1 MALRKITE
9 SQIAEAAKN
18 AAYVLITQK
27 ETQEGATGDIESI
40 RRVSLLKVAQKIE
53 ELLKLPENYITTE
66 KMEELLPDTVE
77 KVEPCEEGIRVTFG
91 DGREEIIAI
100 DSLAY
105 TAPDIYGV
113 EVDFENNIIKRI
125 GAAEGLSPG
134 ADFDNIPAWHRSRCI
149 VGYDGTVYKYYG
161 QRGYTETGYY
171 TPENQSSLLSRVRV
185 NVCVE
190 QPPIWAKVVPLA
202 IEPHADGR
210 FSVRKAR
217 YYISCVPHEGFTL
230 PSCFR
235 ASADGKVRPAYFS
248 AYPSCRYDSNKADYE
263 SIIGTDSKAEID
275 ASSDKLASI
284 VGGAE
289 IMSDRHFTGTETDP
303 YKNFWKMLPPSGWE
317 IYSMD
322 AFNVTRLL
330 FLIEYASFNA
340 VGEIGTGNNAGALL
354 NGTGSTSDL
363 GNASGAASDGCVSYR
378 GEENLWG
385 GSFFATGDS
394 AQELETGYI
403 MFFASETDN
412 PFLPAVCGDDA
423 YIARTIG
430 CTCNGTGGNYMLHGG
445 TDCGL
450 YSVTQSDSTYTVRF
464 MYTGINRTEYKVK
477 VYRNITVPTS
487 DWLPD
492 DTDAAFPY
500 SATIPITDTGDDC
513 FGNIIFNAADAN
525 SGYYSPCL
533 ETTAAGIKIFSRVIP
548 ENDIVI
554 PAIRIESGIE
564 VIT

>member
-1 MALRKITE
+1 MAFRKITE

-18 AAYVLITQK
+18 AAYVLMTQK
-27 ETQEGATGDIESI
+27 ETPEIAGGDVESL

-53 ELLKLPENYITTE
+53 ELLKLKENYITTE
-66 KMEELLPDTVE
+66 KMEEILQGTVE

-105 TAPDIYGV
+105 TTPDIYGV
-113 EVDFENNIIKRI
+113 EVDFENKIIKRI

-161 QRGYTETGYY
+161 QIGYTETGYY

-190 QPPIWAKVVPLA
+190 QPPIWVKVVPLA

-217 YYISCVPHEGFTL
+217 YCISCVPHEGFTL

-248 AYPSCRYDSNKADYE
+248 AYPSCRYDGNNGEYE
-263 SIIGTDSKAEID
+263 SIIGTDSKTDID
-275 ASSDKLASI
+275 VSSDQLASI

-289 IMSDRHFTGTETDP
+289 IMSNRHFTGTETDP
-303 YKNFWKMLPPSGWE
+303 YKNFGKMLPSSGWE

-340 VGEIGTGNNAGALL
+340 FDIGHGRNDEALL
-354 NGTGSTSDL
+354 NGTGSTSEL
-363 GNASGAASDGCVSYR
+363 GNTSGRANDGCVSYR

-394 AQELETGYI
+394 SQELETGFI
-403 MFFASETDN
+403 LFFAFAPNN
-412 PFLPAVCGDDA
+412 PFLPAACGDDA
-423 YIARTIG
+423 NIARAIG
-430 CTCNGTGGNYMLHGG
+430 CTCFGTGGEYMLHGG
-445 TDCGL
+445 KDCGL
-450 YSVTQSDSTYTVRF
+450 YSVTQSDSAYTVRF
-464 MYTGINRTEYKVK
+464 MYTGINRNEYKVK

-487 DWLPD
+487 DWVSD

-513 FGNIIFNAADAN
+513 FGNIIFSATDAN
-525 SGYYSPCL
+525 SGYYSPCS